1 MRRES
6 SSDRAAWTSHF
17 EGAAPNVKRPRV
29 SLPKVPSKGEQAF
42 ALHCQVKLHPCN
54 QPVREHVFH
63 PTRKWRIDFS
73 WPHLK
78 LAVEIESSVHRIK
91 SRFASDIPKY
101 NELQK
106 QGWTLLRYTR
116 QMVEA
121 GTAIDDVIE
130 VMRLAGVHIG
140 R

>member
-1 MRRES
+1 MAR
-6 SSDRAAWTSHF
+6 SDRYQRAAWTSHF
-17 EGAAPNVKRPRV
+17 EGAAPKVKRPRGV

-63 PTRKWRIDFS
+63 PIRKWRIDFA

-121 GTAIDDVIE
+121 GMAIDDVIE
-130 VMRLAGVHIG
+130 VLGMR
-140 R
+140 

>member
-1 MRRES
+1 MRRATI
-6 SSDRAAWTSHF
+6 AA
-17 EGAAPNVKRPRV
+17 GNRC
-29 SLPKVPSKGEQAF
+29 LPKPLSRGEEEF
-42 ALHCQVKLHPCN
+42 DLHCRVKLHPVN
-54 QPVREHVFH
+54 HPVREYVFH
-63 PTRKWRIDFS
+63 ATRKWRIDFA

-91 SRFASDIPKY
+91 SRFAGDIPKY

-121 GTAIDDVIE
+121 GTAIDE
-130 VMRLAGVHIG
+130 VLELMKDL
-140 R
+140 